1 MFWRSMLL
9 MLFRLNWLFFLFIY
23 LSVNGQVF
31 ATSIHICS
39 EMAMTSSVLSSNQV
53 NVKIHDHHPSEHHEM
68 TEQTNIVHGS
78 HNSATMDNC
87 QCVDCDCVQTL
98 SGQANP
104 SLLQKINIS
113 DYLPVISTVLT
124 QINQDF
130 ISLPHSNPFRPPI
143 KS

>member
-1 MFWRSMLL
+1 MLL
-9 MLFRLNWLFFLFIY
+9 RMNWLFFLFMY

-31 ATSIHICS
+31 ATPVHICS
-39 EMAMTSSVLSSNQV
+39 EMAMRSAVLSSNQV

>member
-1 MFWRSMLL
+1 MF
-9 MLFRLNWLFFLFIY
+9 FRLNWLFILFIY

-68 TEQTNIVHGS
+68 TEQKNIDHGS
-78 HNSATMDNC
+78 HNSAPMDNC

-98 SGQANP
+98 SGQANS
-104 SLLQKINIS
+104 SLLQKTKIS

-124 QINQDF
+124 RINQDF

>member
-1 MFWRSMLL
+1 MLL

-68 TEQTNIVHGS
+68 TEQTNIDHGS
-78 HNSATMDNC
+78 YNSATMDNC
-87 QCVDCDCVQTL
+87 QCVDCDCVQTP
-98 SGQANP
+98 SGQANS
-104 SLLQKINIS
+104 SLLQKTKIS
-113 DYLPVISTVLT
+113 DYFPVISTVLT
-124 QINQDF
+124 RINQDF
-130 ISLPHSNPFRPPI
+130 VSLPHANPFRPPI

>member
-1 MFWRSMLL
+1 MLL
-9 MLFRLNWLFFLFIY
+9 RMNWLFFLFIY

-31 ATSIHICS
+31 ATPVHICS
-39 EMAMTSSVLSSNQV
+39 EMAMRSAVLSSNQV